1 MNEENFKNEWKYCS
15 VKNLRGQEWYI
26 PSDCAACVPLSKVFG
41 SATQRPRGMHFG
53 NRSKAPGKKPPRQKP
68 PGQKPPDNKPPRIIE
83 VIITKYAF
91 DAYLFRLGSTDPKKN
106 PAPGFFLAFIPG
118 AYCRGVFD
126 LDSWTLNLT
135 PACCNIWLEF
145 TTQCFESCAKM
156 ILNFTCIITRMMNLW
171 CYHVELMYYQDV
183 ERCWSLGWLY
193 TWSFN

>member
-106 PAPGFFLAFIPG
+106 PAPGFFFRACIPG
-118 AYCRGVFD
+118 TYCRKAFVRVAFVRGFLSGGFWPRTDNGYLVTAALGFFAVGQFAVKNEKK
-126 LDSWTLNLT
+126 TNLT
-135 PACCNIWLEF
+135 
-145 TTQCFESCAKM
+145 
-156 ILNFTCIITRMMNLW
+156 
-171 CYHVELMYYQDV
+171 
-183 ERCWSLGWLY
+183 
-193 TWSFN
+193 